1 MNLGYTDINS
11 VRRALEQNKLDLYD
25 NARIG
30 VKFYEDFQE
39 KMDRNEVER
48 IGEIVIVAGKKYFKE
63 AEIDLSLITE
73 MKTAEGYVAPIMCKK
88 DDEMLKALVMFV
100 REEAAIGTVAHEA
113 VHMVNHVFD
122 YVGQD
127 LCTVNDEAQAYLTGY
142 FVQRF
147 MENIRGEKPTKA
159 KALNKR
165 VK

>member
-1 MNLGYTDINS
+1 MKKAKAVYEFLPIYERHIFYGNS
-11 VRRALEQNKLDLYD
+11 VDTILKL
-25 NARIG
+25 I
-30 VKFYEDFQE
+30 KS
-39 KMDRNEVER
+39 
-48 IGEIVIVAGKKYFKE
+48 YFKE

-165 VK
+165 TK

>member
-1 MNLGYTDINS
+1 
-11 VRRALEQNKLDLYD
+11 
-25 NARIG
+25 
-30 VKFYEDFQE
+30 
-39 KMDRNEVER
+39 
-48 IGEIVIVAGKKYFKE
+48 
-63 AEIDLSLITE
+63 
-73 MKTAEGYVAPIMCKK
+73 
-88 DDEMLKALVMFV
+88 MLKALVMFV
-100 REEAAIGTVAHEA
+100 RDEAPIGTVAHEA

-165 VK
+165 TK